1 MTLSRRHFLTAGASL
16 PLAGLLGATT
26 AHAKAPLAGVQA
38 TGIHRTLVGQAEVTA
53 LLDGYVDVAT
63 QLLSRFDSDEVGTAL
78 SGNGYKTL
86 DKGLR
91 IPVNGYLINTG
102 DRLVLLD
109 TGAASLFGPTLGT
122 LAANLKAAG
131 VAPADID
138 LVVLTHLHVDHVGG
152 LLDGSGQ
159 AMFPNAELVVAQAEW
174 DFWHDDAMMTA
185 AGEGAAAFFQA
196 ARSTTA
202 PYVDRLK
209 LFDGETDLGAGLTT
223 MPLPGHTPGHT
234 GYLLSSGDD
243 ALLFWGDVIHLT
255 GLQFTHPDI
264 TIAFDTDPAMV
275 KQTRARML
283 DMAAADG
290 LSVTGAHLEFPGF
303 GQVMRAGDAYRFQPA
318 PWHYT
323 L

>member
-16 PLAGLLGATT
+16 PLAGLLGAST
-26 AHAKAPLAGVQA
+26 ARAKAPLAGVQTA
-38 TGIHRTLVGQAEVTA
+38 GIHRTLVGQAEVTA

-63 QLLSRFDSDEVGTAL
+63 QLLSRFDSDEVDAAF
-78 SGNGYKTL
+78 SSNGYKTL

-109 TGAASLFGPTLGT
+109 TGAASLFGPTLGS

-159 AMFPNAELVVAQAEW
+159 AMFPNAELVVAQTEW
-174 DFWHDDAMMTA
+174 DFWHDDAMMAA

-196 ARSTTA
+196 ARNTTA
-202 PYVDRLK
+202 PYANRLK
-209 LFDGETDLGAGLTT
+209 LFDGEVDLGAGLST

-255 GLQFTHPDI
+255 GLQFTHPEI

-290 LSVTGAHLEFPGF
+290 LSVTGAHLDFPGF
-303 GQVMRAGDAYRFQPA
+303 GQVMRAGDAYRFQQA
-318 PWHYT
+318 PWRFT